1 MTKSKLPT
9 MVMTS
14 ATMYPSISLGRA
26 WTFTNDGGRSLTR
39 HGLFAPS
46 LVKMPPTSRAAEKAT
61 VPESLIP
68 AKPKR
73 LKGPLLSTIFV
84 KV

>member
-1 MTKSKLPT
+1 M
-9 MVMTS
+9 
-14 ATMYPSISLGRA
+14 
-26 WTFTNDGGRSLTR
+26 TR
-39 HGLFAPS
+39 HGLFVPS

-61 VPESLIP
+61 VPESLIA